1 MSLWQKVRDN
11 KRFVIGLVV
20 APVGLYTGI
29 RIKEWRTER
38 KVTDIRREVQSVQQ
52 PVPLSESDDIRAEL
66 HNLRQAR
73 AALLRQESLLN
84 MEQDA
89 ILAKQKRLDAQDAKR
104 NAEK

>member
-1 MSLWQKVRDN
+1 MSLWQKARDN

-20 APVGLYTGI
+20 TPVGLYTGI

>member
-1 MSLWQKVRDN
+1 MSLWQKVRNN

>member
-20 APVGLYTGI
+20 TPVGLYTGI

-38 KVTDIRREVQSVQQ
+38 KVTNVQREVQSVQQ
-52 PVPLSESDDIRAEL
+52 PAPLSKSDDIRAEL
-66 HNLRQAR
+66 DNLRQAR
-73 AALLRQESLLN
+73 AALIRQESLLT

-89 ILAKQKRLDAQDAKR
+89 IWAKQKRLDAQDAKR
-104 NAEK
+104 SAEK